1 MQQKGTKKKQFLGN
15 EMGSKEQTTPIIK
28 NNKAVRT
35 KLLKTTT
42 GLGWTFLFIKSSFGK
57 ELVCKAD

>member
-1 MQQKGTKKKQFLGN
+1 MQQKTTKKTVFKT
-15 EMGSKEQTTPIIK
+15 ETDSKEQTTPIIK
-28 NNKAVRT
+28 DNEAVRA

-42 GLGWTFLFIKSSFGK
+42 GLGWGFLFIKSSFGK